1 MATQLA
7 RSRSKRV
14 RLADVAA
21 AAGVSVATAS
31 VAITGRRSGNCR
43 VSPAVAEKIRR
54 TAAQLKYRPNLQ
66 ARNLST
72 QRTRTIALLIKRPAW
87 HNAMLYVSS
96 AQRVLSEAGY
106 TEVVMLQPDHTVESE
121 RAHIDLCIE
130 RQVEGVIAIPLIDLE
145 GRANVDAFN
154 KLYQE
159 EGIPVVQLGLALEGC
174 VAPSIMTD
182 EVGGIAQA
190 VRLLH
195 AMGHRQIA
203 YATNNGYDNPA
214 PLNPYRIAHLR
225 YLGYLQA
232 VRELGLNERVLVA
245 SERCL
250 SVDMMYDQSVK
261 LGRQV
266 ASSKTNRPT
275 AIIAFSD
282 FTAAGLI
289 AGLGDAGL
297 AVPQQVSILAI
308 GDQPFGRMLRPAL
321 TTLSP
326 QFERMGELATQTL
339 LTMIDGGEGASAA
352 VLPSLVMRDSIA
364 ELRAS

>member
-14 RLADVAA
+14 TLADVAA

-54 TAAQLKYRPNLQ
+54 TAALLKYRPNLQ

-72 QRTRTIALLIKRPAW
+72 QRTRTIALLIKRAAW
-87 HNAMLYVSS
+87 HNAMFYLSS
-96 AQRVLSEAGY
+96 AQRVLREHGY
-106 TEVVMLQPDHTVESE
+106 GETVMLHPGDYADSE

-130 RQVEGVIAIPLIDLE
+130 RQVEGVIAIPLIDLD
-145 GRANVDAFN
+145 GKANVEAFN
-154 KLYQE
+154 RLYQE

-174 VAPSIMTD
+174 VAPSIVTD
-182 EVGGIAQA
+182 EIGGIAQA

-195 AMGHRQIA
+195 AMGHRRIA
-203 YATNNGYDNPA
+203 YATYKGYEDPA
-214 PLNPYRIAHLR
+214 PLNAFRVAHLR
-225 YLGYLQA
+225 YLGYQQSM
-232 VRELGLNERVLVA
+232 RELGLEEQVFAAAEQCTSFNL
-245 SERCL
+245 
-250 SVDMMYDQSVK
+250 MYDQAVE
-261 LGRQV
+261 LAQRI
-266 ASSKTNRPT
+266 ASRGADRPT

-289 AGLGDAGL
+289 AGLADAGIAL
-297 AVPQQVSILAI
+297 PQQMSIIAV

-339 LTMIDGGEGASAA
+339 LKMIDGGEGASAA